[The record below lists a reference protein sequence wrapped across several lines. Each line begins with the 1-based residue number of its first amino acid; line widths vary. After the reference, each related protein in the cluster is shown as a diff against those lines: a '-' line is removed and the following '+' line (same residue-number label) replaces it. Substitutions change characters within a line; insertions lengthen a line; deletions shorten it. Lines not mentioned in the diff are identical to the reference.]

1 MTLTHVTPKFLEEQ
15 QVGLPIWVPS
25 KDSEYAG
32 YGSVSNQR
40 AIAAGLTFRPLAT
53 TVQDLLAWFRS
64 LPAERQAKL
73 NAGITREKET
83 ELLKA
88 WHARG
93 A

>member
-1 MTLTHVTPKFLEEQ
+1 L
-15 QVGLPIWVPS
+15 

-40 AIAAGLTFRPLAT
+40 AIAAGLTFRPLAA

-64 LPAERQAKL
+64 LLAERQAKL
-73 NAGITREKET
+73 NAGITREKEA

-88 WHARG
+88 WYARG
-93 A
+93 G